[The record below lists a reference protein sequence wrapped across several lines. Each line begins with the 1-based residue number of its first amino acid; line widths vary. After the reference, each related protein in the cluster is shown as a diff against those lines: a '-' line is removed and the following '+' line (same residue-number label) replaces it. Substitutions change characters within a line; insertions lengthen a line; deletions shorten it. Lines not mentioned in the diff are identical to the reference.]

1 MFTENGVQIDLEEVG
16 KVVEG
21 CDVFT
26 IGFRMFPERVIID
39 ARETADQVPLV
50 QVVEPVTS
58 VEERFHW
65 LGRERPAFGV
75 PERFSFFVWPHSME
89 FLESSGLARRIR
101 DQLGASERPEV
112 AQMIDKALAELRRL
126 ERRSV
131 QQALAGEGYHALWSQ
146 ESQE

>member
-1 MFTENGVQIDLEEVG
+1 MFTENVVQIDLEEVG
-16 KVVEG
+16 KVVER
-21 CDVFT
+21 CDVFA
-26 IGFRMFPERVIID
+26 IGFRMFSERVIID
-39 ARETADQVPLV
+39 TRETDDQVPLV
-50 QVVEPVTS
+50 KVVEPVTS

-89 FLESSGLARRIR
+89 FLESCGLARRIR

-112 AQMIDKALAELRRL
+112 ARMMDKALAELQRL

-131 QQALAGEGYHALWSQ
+131 HQALAGEGYHVLWPQ
-146 ESQE
+146 E

>member
-1 MFTENGVQIDLEEVG
+1 MFTENGVQIDMEEVG

-39 ARETADQVPLV
+39 ARETDDQVPLV

-101 DQLGASERPEV
+101 DQLGAAERPEV

-131 QQALAGEGYHALWSQ
+131 QQALVGEGYHALWSQ

>member
-21 CDVFT
+21 CDVFA

-39 ARETADQVPLV
+39 TRETDDQVPLV
-50 QVVEPVTS
+50 QVVEPVNS

-75 PERFSFFVWPHSME
+75 PERFSFFIWPHSME

-112 AQMIDKALAELRRL
+112 ARMIDTALAELQRL

-146 ESQE
+146 E